1 MACRRRKSSPTAI
14 ADARRNGAQLSS
26 NRGVAGQRGDADV
39 ELATK
44 AASGD
49 QLAFV
54 EILRRYDSDLRRL
67 AFRMLGDRDEMD
79 DVLQEAYLK
88 AFASI
93 RGFRGAASLRTWL
106 YRIVYNTGLDQ
117 LRRRRRQP
125 EKRYVNAVTRDPS
138 EQTDLRLSLAE
149 ALAALPPEERAVV
162 LLVDAE
168 GLSYEEAAEVVGV
181 AVGTIASRLSRARA
195 ALRRAL
201 REPEG
206 VSA

>member
-1 MACRRRKSSPTAI
+1 VADERR
-14 ADARRNGAQLSS
+14 
-26 NRGVAGQRGDADV
+26 DADV
-39 ELATK
+39 ELTIRAAT
-44 AASGD
+44 GD
-49 QLAFV
+49 EAAFV
-54 EILRRYDSDLRRL
+54 QIVRRYDTGLRRL
-67 AFRMLGDRDEMD
+67 AFRMVGDRDAMD

-93 RGFRGAASLRTWL
+93 ASFRGRASPRTWL
-106 YRIVYNTGLDQ
+106 YRIVYNASLDQ

-125 EKRYVNAVTRDPS
+125 IAQSVDAATRDPS
-138 EQTDLRLSLAE
+138 DQTDLRLSLAD
-149 ALAALPPEERAVV
+149 ALAALAPEERAAV

-168 GLSYEEAAEVVGV
+168 GLSYEDAAAIIGV
-181 AVGTIASRLSRARA
+181 AAGTIGSRLSRARA